1 MGGVVLNILRFI
13 CICFIG
19 LSTITMGIR
28 SAAQATPTESL
39 LVGAIDIHA
48 HTLPDVTPRSV
59 DAIQLARL
67 AKESGMRAIVLKAH
81 YWSTA
86 PTAALVREVVP
97 GIDVFG
103 GIALNR
109 SVGGMNSDAVEKM
122 ALTTGGY
129 GRLVWMGS
137 FDTEQQVRYDQEH
150 DHKPMRPSVA
160 VSRNGELLPETKE
173 VIAMVAKYHLVLS
186 TGHNSPDEI
195 LMIIREAQRQGVQ
208 HIVVTHAMMQPIHM
222 PIARMQEAAK
232 LGAYIEF
239 AYNGL
244 VGSHKEFEVS
254 DYAKAIRA
262 VGVEHCILVSD
273 LGQTEN
279 PVHTKGLL
287 LFYAGLQAQG
297 FTTKEIHQMASTNPA
312 RLLGLQ

>member
-1 MGGVVLNILRFI
+1 M
-13 CICFIG
+13 
-19 LSTITMGIR
+19 
-28 SAAQATPTESL
+28 Q
-39 LVGAIDIHA
+39 AIDVHA
-48 HTLPDVTPRSV
+48 HTSPDVTPRSI

-86 PTAALVREVVP
+86 PLAALVREVVP

-109 SVGGMNSDAVEKM
+109 SVGGMNPAAVEAM
-122 ALTTGGY
+122 AQTSGGF

-137 FDTEQQVRYDQEH
+137 FDTEQQVRYDREH
-150 DHKPMRPSVA
+150 DGKPARPFVA
-160 VSRNGELLPETKE
+160 VSRNGELLPETKA
-173 VIAMVAKYHLVLS
+173 VIATVARYHLVLA
-186 TGHNSPDEI
+186 TGHNTPQEV
-195 LMIIREAQRQGVQ
+195 LMILREAQRQHVQ
-208 HIVVTHAMMQPIHM
+208 HTIVTHAMMQPIHM
-222 PIARMQEAAK
+222 PIAQMQQAAQM
-232 LGAYIEF
+232 GAYIEF

-244 VGSHKEFEVS
+244 VGSHKEFEFA

-273 LGQTEN
+273 LGQPEN
-279 PVHTKGLL
+279 PVHTEGLR

-297 FTTKEIHQMASTNPA
+297 FSPGEIHQMAATNPA
-312 RLLGLQ
+312 RLLGLY